1 MSAWRCGC
9 SAGVGI
15 LLVCVA
21 CQSDSLRLRNN
32 EVLHPTPA
40 NAPSPD
46 ATVLRLTATD
56 VEWSQ
61 VESAAWR
68 DAREKVAGARTTL
81 AIGDNREGPTN
92 FGRVRDVAVTPEGDV
107 LVLDDD
113 AQEVRVF
120 DSAGRFVQRVGGLGD
135 GPTEFR
141 YANGIEL
148 FGDRRLIVS
157 SRGSR
162 QFKLFRETETGWDL
176 DRIAELPL
184 VATDMCAM
192 DTGRLFL
199 TGFTEDENL
208 LVHEF
213 VGEGVVS
220 SFVEGYQAH
229 HWFLRYYMSK
239 GLVGCL
245 KEPVRV
251 AFAFEL
257 LPTVRLF
264 APSAGAPAWTSRIGD
279 FIQPP
284 VIQIVSDDGQPAMR
298 RGKPKTEDGVAS
310 LHGIL
315 PGYLLL
321 QVARY
326 DTAKRKLDVRSYLVD
341 AETGAGAY
349 MGDAALPP
357 VLSAFPGGFVAMFED
372 PYPRL
377 EIRVY

>member
-1 MSAWRCGC
+1 MRVF
-9 SAGVGI
+9 AGVGV
-15 LLVCVA
+15 LLACVA
-21 CQSDSLRLRNN
+21 CQSDSLRLRGN

-46 ATVLRLTATD
+46 ASVVRLTVTD
-56 VEWSQ
+56 AEWSQ
-61 VESAAWR
+61 AASAAWGEAR
-68 DAREKVAGARTTL
+68 DKVAGARTTL
-81 AIGDNREGPTN
+81 AIGDNREGPTS
-92 FGRVRDVAVTPEGDV
+92 FSRVRDVAVTPEGDV
-107 LVLDDD
+107 LVLDEG

-120 DSAGRFVQRVGGLGD
+120 DSDGRFVQRIGGIGD

-148 FGDRRLIVS
+148 LGDRRLIVS
-157 SRGSR
+157 SRGFNR
-162 QFKLFRETETGWDL
+162 VKLFRETETGWDL
-176 DRIAELPL
+176 DRIAELP
-184 VATDMCAM
+184 VAATDMCAT
-192 DTGRLFL
+192 DAGRLFL
-199 TGFTEDENL
+199 TGFTEDQNL

-213 VGEGVVS
+213 VDEGIVR
-220 SFVEGYQAH
+220 SFAEGYQAD

-239 GLVGCL
+239 GLIGCL

-264 APSAGAPAWTSRIGD
+264 TPGAGTPAWTSRIGD

-284 VIQIVSDDGQPAMR
+284 IIQIVAADGQPAMR
-298 RGKPKTEDGVAS
+298 RGKPTTEDGVAS

-326 DTAKRKLDVRSYLVD
+326 STTKRTLDVRSYLVD
-341 AETGAGAY
+341 AETGAGAH

-357 VLSAFPGGFVAMFED
+357 ILSAFPGGFVAMFED

-377 EIRVY
+377 EVRVY

>member
-1 MSAWRCGC
+1 MAMRVF
-9 SAGVGI
+9 AGVGV
-15 LLVCVA
+15 LLACVA
-21 CQSDSLRLRNN
+21 CQSDSAHLRSN

-40 NAPSPD
+40 NAPSPE
-46 ATVLRLTATD
+46 ASVLRLTVTDLEWPQAT
-56 VEWSQ
+56 
-61 VESAAWR
+61 SAAWR
-68 DAREKVAGARTTL
+68 DARDKVAAARTTL

-92 FGRVRDVAVTPEGDV
+92 FGRVRDVAITPEGDV

-120 DSAGRFVQRVGGLGD
+120 DSAGRFVQRIGGLGD

-157 SRGSR
+157 SRGFKR
-162 QFKLFRETETGWDL
+162 YKLFRETETGWDL
-176 DRIAELPL
+176 DRIAELPV
-184 VATDMCAM
+184 VATDMCAT
-192 DTGRLFL
+192 DAGRLFI
-199 TGFTEDENL
+199 TGFTEDQNQNL

-213 VGEGVVS
+213 VDEGIVS
-220 SFVEGYQAH
+220 SFAEGYQAD

-264 APSAGAPAWTSRIGD
+264 TPGGGAPAWTSRIGD

-284 VIQIVSDDGQPAMR
+284 VIQLVADDGQPAMR
-298 RGKPKTEDGVAS
+298 RGKPKMEDGVAS

-326 DTAKRKLDVRSYLVD
+326 STANRKLDVRSYLVD

-357 VLSAFPGGFVAMFED
+357 VLSVFPGGFVAMFED

-377 EIRVY
+377 EVRAY